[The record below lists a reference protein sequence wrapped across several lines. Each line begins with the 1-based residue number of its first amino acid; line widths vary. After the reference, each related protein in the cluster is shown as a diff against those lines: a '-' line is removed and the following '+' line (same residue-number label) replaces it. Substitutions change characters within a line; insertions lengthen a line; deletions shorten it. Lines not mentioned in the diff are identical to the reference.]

1 MQCSIS
7 IDPETGKQDPSYG
20 ILMRGRG
27 SVQNDLRCT
36 CFPIDCLL
44 QLWSTGGR
52 WRKNKKRGGGGGGGL
67 GGGVRGGL
75 TDTGVDAHRQLHAQ
89 NDAVLLSSPEEEERE
104 EEECYANI

>member
-1 MQCSIS
+1 M
-7 IDPETGKQDPSYG
+7 
-20 ILMRGRG
+20 
-27 SVQNDLRCT
+27 
-36 CFPIDCLL
+36 LL
-44 QLWSTGGR
+44 GVCVW
-52 WRKNKKRGGGGGGGL
+52 